1 MLTSFS
7 GSDNMITTKHTKQI
21 CFVYKDR
28 KENRY
33 ERNENENDKGNVLE
47 RELLFSHV
55 L

>member
-1 MLTSFS
+1 MLTSFFS
-7 GSDNMITTKHTKQI
+7 SDNMITTKHTKQI
-21 CFVYKDR
+21 CFVYEDR

-47 RELLFSHV
+47 RALLFSHV